1 LKSKASRAK
10 PQRRQE
16 KQGVGLGLRV
26 YYRFDFLCDF
36 AARRG
41 LWPLRDKLFL
51 VELAILKLDSKFRI
65 LVRKL
70 P

>member
-36 AARRG
+36 AA
-41 LWPLRDKLFL
+41 LRDKLFL